1 VGENMKITQTTDYE
15 IIAKLNKSVHD
26 LHSKLYP
33 KYFKQYDY
41 EAIKKFFKSII
52 HNDSFI
58 FLLVEDNGEAL
69 GYAWIE
75 IRKYPENAFK
85 KSYKSVYV
93 HQISIAETQR
103 KKGYGSKLMEE
114 IYEIAKNK
122 GIDLV
127 ELDYWFE
134 NNIAKDFYQKHGF
147 KKYREF
153 VYKEL

>member
-1 VGENMKITQTTDYE
+1 MKVTQTTNYE
-15 IIAKLNKSVHD
+15 LIAKLNKSVHD
-26 LHSKLYP
+26 LHSELSP
-33 KYFKQYDY
+33 KYFKEYNY
-41 EAIKKFFKSII
+41 EAVKEFFKSII

-58 FLLVEDNGEAL
+58 FLLLEDNGEAL

-93 HQISIAETQR
+93 HQISIAETKR

-127 ELDYWFE
+127 ELDYWLE